1 MGCTESTTS
10 PSVSYRGVRIVL
22 PFPTEMYEDLRH
34 WEDGEDTRMRAQYTA
49 FVNNKGL
56 LRAVFH
62 CGYDDFVK
70 FAEKVLRHFNTLQP
84 FVKFWDELPYTI
96 YSKTYKKLLV
106 SDRGVISKYTRI
118 VSMDGDQVRV
128 REEVERAVEQGVS
141 LFFPLLIQKFGHVNT
156 GVLKYIPETN
166 TLVCVVLEPFAAR
179 GKASRT
185 ANHILA
191 YMTKNLDGVT
201 VRVVGTDTR
210 EGLQQKSYMCSQWAS
225 LMFFTYMLTCEVG
238 GGCRD
243 AGPNVSLVV
252 EYFFTNRHFLMSVWM
267 FYMQQTMRLKPI
279 REAETLAWDRAGG
292 NNRVFHEFDET
303 DAYNCQSRSRATCT
317 SPCGINKGK
326 CVNENLFPT
335 NQGKKPPKRDLRI
348 DQEEDDEEQELDGEE
363 EEEEDEEEQ
372 EEEEKYIFPQRRR
385 RVIEEDDEEEQELEW
400 EEEEEKEEE
409 YIFPQE
415 EEEEEEDDEEEQELE
430 WEEEEEKEEEYIFPQ
445 EEEEENDVFEERNPN
460 TNRRWKTCRDDQE
473 RNPNT
478 NRCRKT
484 CRDDQERNPDTNRCR
499 KTCRDDQE
507 RNPNTNRCR
516 KK

>member
-1 MGCTESTTS
+1 MGCTESTTF
-10 PSVSYRGVRIVL
+10 PSVSYRGVTIVL

-34 WEDGEDTRMRAQYTA
+34 WEDGEHTNMRARYTA
-49 FVNNKGL
+49 FVNNKGFI
-56 LRAVFH
+56 RSVFH
-62 CGYDDFVK
+62 CGYDDFVT
-70 FAEKVLRHFNTLQP
+70 FAEKVLRHFNTLP
-84 FVKFWDELPYTI
+84 TFVKFWNELPYTI

-106 SDRGVISKYTRI
+106 SDKGVISKYTRI

-166 TLVCVVLEPFAAR
+166 TLVCVVLEPFAAH
-179 GKASRT
+179 GKAFRT

-191 YMTKNLDGVT
+191 YMTRNLVGVT

-210 EGLQQKSYMCSQWAS
+210 EGLQRKSYMCSQWAS

-279 REAETLAWDRAGG
+279 REAETLAWDRVGG

-317 SPCGINKGK
+317 SPCGMIKGK

-348 DQEEDDEEQELDGEE
+348 DQEEDEEEHELDGEE
-363 EEEEDEEEQ
+363 EEEE
-372 EEEEKYIFPQRRR
+372 YIFPQRRR
-385 RVIEEDDEEEQELEW
+385 RVIEEEDDEEEHELDG
-400 EEEEEKEEE
+400 EEEEEE
-409 YIFPQE
+409 YIFPQRRRRVI
-415 EEEEEEDDEEEQELE
+415 EEEDDEEEEEFE
-430 WEEEEEKEEEYIFPQ
+430 WEE
-445 EEEEENDVFEERNPN
+445 EEEEENDVVEERNPN
-460 TNRRWKTCRDDQE
+460 TNKRWKPCRDDQE

-484 CRDDQERNPDTNRCR
+484 CRDDQERHPNTNRCR